1 MVMGTKNG
9 IAASK
14 IGEKISAR
22 VRSHTFCPDENPE
35 SELGHNEAP
44 RGEAPP
50 LVTKFI
56 TGASATPQLLQN
68 FVVSTICTPHF
79 GQNISIFPLP
89 LRRHKYQHFK
99 NSYSRMRVTQS
110 VRLRYP

>member
-1 MVMGTKNG
+1 MAMGTKNG
-9 IAASK
+9 TASSK
-14 IGEKISAR
+14 IGEKISDR
-22 VRSHTFCPDENPE
+22 VKSHTFCPDENPE
-35 SELGHNEAP
+35 RVLVHNEAP

-79 GQNISIFPLP
+79 GQNISIIPLP
-89 LRRHKYQHFK
+89 LRRHKDQHFK
-99 NSYSRMRVTQS
+99 NSHSRIG
-110 VRLRYP
+110 